1 MGFFDLFTPTVKAAV
16 TAAHVDAANVA
27 PFFAPTGQVLFG
39 TYTSATRIEA
49 MTVPSV
55 ARALN
60 IIQTIGS
67 LPLHTRNEATGE
79 KVSQPRV
86 INQPDPRIPGST
98 FWAWLLSDLF
108 FFPNGYAR
116 VLERYADTGKI
127 RAMERVAPERVT
139 IQLNAQGTDVTNY
152 MIDGTYIDPETLVV
166 FPGTQEGLLSRAG
179 RTINAAAALE
189 RAALDFAVDPIPQMV
204 VKSNGT
210 SLPADRVSK
219 LLSAIRNRVKKS
231 VIYLNADVDLST
243 IGYDP
248 KNLQLNE
255 ARNYLAL
262 ELSRACGLPAY
273 FLDAQQSSF
282 TYSNA
287 LDKRRD
293 LVDFAFRS
301 YMSIIEQRLSFPD
314 FTPAGNR
321 VSFDL
326 DDFLR
331 GNPYERA
338 QVYEILNRIGAM
350 SIDEI
355 REEED
360 MLL

>member
-1 MGFFDLFTPTVKAAV
+1 MGFFDLFTPPVKAAV
-16 TAAHVDAANVA
+16 TASQVDAANIA
-27 PFFAPTGQVLFG
+27 PFFAPQTQMIFG
-39 TYTSATRIEA
+39 TYANATRAEA
-49 MTVPSV
+49 MTVPTV
-55 ARALN
+55 ARALG
-60 IIQTIGS
+60 IIQTISS
-67 LPLHTRNEATGE
+67 LPMHTRNEATGE
-79 KVSQPRV
+79 KVAQPRV
-86 INQPDPRIPGST
+86 INQPDPRIPGTT
-98 FWAWLLSDLF
+98 FWAWLFSDLF

-116 VLERYADTGKI
+116 VMERYADTGKI

-139 IQLNAQGTDVTNY
+139 IQTNALGTEITNY
-152 MIDGTYIDPETLVV
+152 MIDGTYVDPQTLVV

-189 RAALDFAVDPIPQMV
+189 RAALDFALDPIPQMV

-219 LLSAIRNRVKKS
+219 LLAAIRNRVKKS

-262 ELSRACGLPAY
+262 EISRACGLPAY
-273 FLDAQQSSF
+273 FTDSQQSSF

-293 LVDFAFRS
+293 LVDFAFRN
-301 YMSIIEQRLSFPD
+301 YMSIVEQRLSFPD

-321 VSFDL
+321 VTFDL

-350 SIDEI
+350 TTEEI